1 MAYQECLN
9 AHALA
14 VLSKPIQIPDYHLMV
29 GSAEELTPLPLM
41 IYQDYL
47 SPEVAKNLQSFDKM
61 TNEEIQQAIADGS
74 LEVND
79 LNGNVSLIGDGL
91 GGGY

>member
-1 MAYQECLN
+1 MGYKENLN
-9 AHALA
+9 AHALGILA
-14 VLSKPIQIPDYHLMV
+14 KPIQIPDYHLMV
-29 GSAEELTPLPLM
+29 GSAEKLAPLPVM

-47 SPEVAKNLQSFDKM
+47 SPEVAKNLQSFEKM
-61 TNEEIQQAIADGS
+61 TNEEIQQAIADGL